1 MKSYNVVIK
10 SSEKDEKMLTV
21 QMDSEEDFV
30 KWIEILS
37 NFEQRDEISYN
48 EIVQETN
55 KEVFVI
61 DGLFE

>member
-55 KEVFVI
+55 KEVF
-61 DGLFE
+61 